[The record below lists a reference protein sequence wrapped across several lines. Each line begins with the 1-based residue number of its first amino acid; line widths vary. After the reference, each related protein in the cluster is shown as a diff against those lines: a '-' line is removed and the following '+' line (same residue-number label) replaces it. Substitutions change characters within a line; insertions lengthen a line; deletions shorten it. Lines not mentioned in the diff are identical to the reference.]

1 MLEPISMQK
10 ATCGEPNPLLVV
22 HDRSMVKL
30 NGADMF
36 VSGLGCFGTLLAKA
50 IENTAK
56 VKKTINIAIF
66 LILYPLLSNS

>member
-1 MLEPISMQK
+1 MQK

-36 VSGLGCFGTLLAKA
+36 VSGLGCFGTSLAKT
-50 IENTAK
+50 IENIAK
-56 VKKTINIAIF
+56 VKSTISIAIF
-66 LILYPLLSNS
+66 LILYPLLSDL